1 MKTGMGLVLIGIGA
15 ILAFAV
21 TTNTSVFNLHTA
33 GWVIMIIGILGIA
46 IPRRGY
52 GWVGQRLFVRQA
64 RWRPRR
70 RVEEVSYPAY
80 VNRNPAN
87 TRVQASLPAPGALG
101 SPEAASHIEATR
113 DLSAEKSQPDE
124 TEIVEDIYENLSR
137 TPQALAT
144 SRWCGGGPSPES
156 EPNRKSLI
164 EERS

>member
-33 GWVIMIIGILGIA
+33 GYVIMIIGILGIA

-52 GWVGQRLFVRQA
+52 GWVGRRLFVRQA

-101 SPEAASHIEATR
+101 SPEAASHIETTR
-113 DLSAEKSQPDE
+113 DLSAETTGSHPGE
-124 TEIVEDIYENLSR
+124 TEIVEDVYENLGR
-137 TPQALAT
+137 APQALAT
-144 SRWCGGGPSPES
+144 SRWRGGGPSP
-156 EPNRKSLI
+156 
-164 EERS
+164 